1 MDLLDRL
8 IGHDRWTTER
18 LLGYCRVM
26 SPEEWDR
33 NFRIGNGSL
42 RATFEHVLLARK
54 SWVDLMT
61 GTPGTWMQD
70 EPLPPQPY
78 DELIERNRA
87 SSERLDVFARD
98 MTAQG
103 RLDDLFTDTW
113 GVEHSFG
120 ATILQVIL
128 HAHAHRAEIL
138 AMLEASGI
146 ENLPDG
152 DPQEWE
158 WIMRLQGS

>member
-18 LLGYCRVM
+18 LLGYCQAM
-26 SPEEWDR
+26 SPEEWGR

-78 DELIERNRA
+78 DELNERNRA

-158 WIMRLQGS
+158 WTIRLQGT